1 MIKYSLKC
9 PDDHVFDSWFRN
21 SEAFDTLV
29 KAGQVAC
36 TICGSAKVEKAIMAP
51 AVKGGKR
58 KDAQAVAD
66 ADAPLSAPAN
76 PAELALRKMREHLE
90 KNSDYVGKEFASE
103 ARKMHDGES
112 DARAIWGEASAAD
125 AKALVDDGVP
135 VAPLPFIN
143 RTDD

>member
-29 KAGQVAC
+29 EAGQIAC
-36 TICGSAKVEKAIMAP
+36 AICGSATIEKAIMAP
-51 AVKGGKR
+51 AVKGGKK
-58 KDAQAVAD
+58 KDAEVASVD
-66 ADAPLSAPAN
+66 HAPLSTPAN
-76 PAELALRKMREHLE
+76 PAEMALRKMREHLE
-90 KNSDYVGKEFASE
+90 KNSNYVGKEFASE

-112 DARAIWGEASAAD
+112 DPRAIWGEASAAD
-125 AKALVDDGVP
+125 AKSLIDDGVP
-135 VAPLPFIN
+135 VAPLPMIN